1 MKKTKNGGEKI
12 TSLTKKIGRPAG
24 EPTGVIAFR
33 VPLIRKDEI
42 KKLLNKE
49 LKKII
54 N

>member
-1 MKKTKNGGEKI
+1 MKKENRGGVK
-12 TSLTKKIGRPAG
+12 TSLPKKIGRPKG